1 MRGNAGRAVSVTP
14 VLMPGMEV
22 NASCPR
28 GRAGEGRPRRAGR
41 ERGAC
46 NLASGQ
52 IPPPRPGRKNLRH
65 PATLRGGCDGDF
77 AKSRISAYI
86 RRVVTHCRWIR
97 SGGQHPCSPGDSHKQ
112 ISHERVFPVRWPGP
126 SVHREALAACPSCRI
141 VRLAM
146 PEIAI
151 PERGFVPAAGK
162 QLIGA
167 VDQALFSARRVGIA
181 CCCEAERQRRG
192 GEGAAAAE
200 KSAGKRGP

>member
-1 MRGNAGRAVSVTP
+1 M
-14 VLMPGMEV
+14 
-22 NASCPR
+22 
-28 GRAGEGRPRRAGR
+28 
-41 ERGAC
+41 
-46 NLASGQ
+46 
-52 IPPPRPGRKNLRH
+52 
-65 PATLRGGCDGDF
+65 
-77 AKSRISAYI
+77 
-86 RRVVTHCRWIR
+86 
-97 SGGQHPCSPGDSHKQ
+97 
-112 ISHERVFPVRWPGP
+112 RWPGP

-181 CCCEAERQRRG
+181 CFCEAERQRRG

-200 KSAGKRGP
+200 KSAGSVGRDAASKRIGRLLSQIIQKSSESLLTLWTAPDYIRLNNEGGAPLAQTSSPLCYEIKRAA